1 MNNFISVIMPAFRA
15 KAHISEAVQSIQNQT
30 YPNWELLVIQDL
42 PDDGTTEIIRKAA
55 ANDPRIFLIQNQIKQ
70 GIAESLNLG
79 MRLAK
84 GQYIA
89 RMDAD
94 DLSHRQRFEKQVCF
108 LDSHP
113 NISLCGTWQ
122 HHFGRKREWI
132 HKTAVSPERC
142 RANLLFS
149 CDLCHSTVMFR
160 RKDFIDRNLFY
171 KKQYLAEDFEL
182 WTRAVRELQF
192 ANLPEV
198 LGEYRWDG
206 ENITAR
212 KMDRLAKE
220 HAIIVA
226 KALQTNLGI
235 TVPTEQKRLLEGWG
249 NPFYAQKDRKIRRRM
264 YRQLEEL
271 LRKIYRINQQ
281 NRFYEEQALLA
292 ALNAQWRYAK
302 YKEPRNVVRDAECI
316 DAIFQKNRYPDYG
329 LLWREFQSRSVS
341 VGDDVK
347 RAVRY
352 LTGWKSDG

>member
-1 MNNFISVIMPAFRA
+1 
-15 KAHISEAVQSIQNQT
+15 
-30 YPNWELLVIQDL
+30 
-42 PDDGTTEIIRKAA
+42 
-55 ANDPRIFLIQNQIKQ
+55 
-70 GIAESLNLG
+70 
-79 MRLAK
+79 
-84 GQYIA
+84 
-89 RMDAD
+89 
-94 DLSHRQRFEKQVCF
+94 
-108 LDSHP
+108 
-113 NISLCGTWQ
+113 
-122 HHFGRKREWI
+122 
-132 HKTAVSPERC
+132 
-142 RANLLFS
+142 
-149 CDLCHSTVMFR
+149 
-160 RKDFIDRNLFY
+160 
-171 KKQYLAEDFEL
+171 
-182 WTRAVRELQF
+182 
-192 ANLPEV
+192 
-198 LGEYRWDG
+198 
-206 ENITAR
+206 
-212 KMDRLAKE
+212 MDRLAKE

-302 YKEPRNVVRDAECI
+302 YKEPRNVVRDAESI

>member
-1 MNNFISVIMPAFRA
+1 
-15 KAHISEAVQSIQNQT
+15 
-30 YPNWELLVIQDL
+30 
-42 PDDGTTEIIRKAA
+42 
-55 ANDPRIFLIQNQIKQ
+55 
-70 GIAESLNLG
+70 
-79 MRLAK
+79 
-84 GQYIA
+84 
-89 RMDAD
+89 
-94 DLSHRQRFEKQVCF
+94 
-108 LDSHP
+108 
-113 NISLCGTWQ
+113 
-122 HHFGRKREWI
+122 
-132 HKTAVSPERC
+132 
-142 RANLLFS
+142 
-149 CDLCHSTVMFR
+149 MFR

-302 YKEPRNVVRDAECI
+302 YKEPRNVVRDAESI